1 MKRKSPR
8 IHPEVLALP
17 QEQDTWYL
25 ILRQTQ
31 TASGETAPYLLLLAD
46 VEGSKLL
53 DSQPFYTPPTG
64 EDILDFLAENMI
76 YPLSSPRPHRP
87 AAVEFETKKMYALLA
102 PSLAQAGIAASTIAR
117 HELAD
122 QVFIQGLMDYEKPQ
136 PSVLGLLE
144 IEGISV
150 ESAAHFYAVAADFYR
165 QAVWDR
171 LDDTQP
177 LALHVEPPGKD
188 LYVILMGKA
197 GIQYGLLFFDSWQE
211 LVQVA
216 AQTTQPLEILPEQG
230 LKMLSYEPPEAVP
243 SADLEAI
250 QQFGWPVAHQQAYPV
265 PVIYTQDE
273 ILRPSPEQ
281 LNRLGA
287 CLQAIARFVSGLAP
301 DEEAEDYTPATAEYT
316 IPTPLGELCVQ
327 VRYPASKDTDRLA
340 GDFAQDDPQEIAQE
354 ALALDQDGELA
365 TPEGQ
370 HMLHWLR
377 LPDDPRVKIA
387 LELSRRSWET
397 DDPEE
402 RVLLAKEALDYF
414 DGCIRALVVL
424 GEEAESVEEALAY
437 FERGMHAGEKYLA
450 PELFEQHS
458 GHLWDLP
465 VARPY
470 LVARQGVAEC
480 LVEMEAYDQA
490 LGHYRELL
498 HLNPADHQG
507 ARYALLY
514 IYMKLGQDEEA
525 AGLLE
530 RYADEE
536 YAGWPYTRA
545 LLAFRKSGDSPQACS
560 ALKVALQCNALA
572 PEYLTGRRLLP
583 DIDAEDTDL
592 DEDGEARHYASDYF
606 YAWWQTKGAIAWLR
620 KHTE

>member
-1 MKRKSPR
+1 M
-8 IHPEVLALP
+8 L
-17 QEQDTWYL
+17 
-25 ILRQTQ
+25 
-31 TASGETAPYLLLLAD
+31 
-46 VEGSKLL
+46 
-53 DSQPFYTPPTG
+53 
-64 EDILDFLAENMI
+64 
-76 YPLSSPRPHRP
+76 YPLTSQ
-87 AAVEFETKKMYALLA
+87 
-102 PSLAQAGIAASTIAR
+102 LAQRPRLVECENSAVQAQLAQPLAQVGIETRANER
-117 HELAD
+117 P
-122 QVFIQGLMDYEKPQ
+122 GLTSKALEQALSLFDSPQ

-150 ESAAHFYAVAADFYR
+150 ESAAHFYTVAADFYR

-216 AQTTQPLEILPEQG
+216 AQTTQPLEMLPEQG

-250 QQFGWPVAHQQAYPV
+250 QRFGWPVAHQQAYPV

-301 DEEAEDYTPATAEYT
+301 EEEAEDYAPATAEYVL
-316 IPTPLGELCVQ
+316 PTPLGELCVQ
-327 VRYPASKDTDRLA
+327 VRYPASEDTDRFA
-340 GDFAQDDPQEIAQE
+340 GDFAQDDPQETAQE
-354 ALALDQDGELA
+354 ALLLDQDGELA

-402 RVLLAKEALDYF
+402 RVLLAEEALDYF